1 VEVICH
7 EPLSGSFDG
16 CSGCVAGCPKATG
29 VALPVAA
36 AASADE
42 PFLSPFPSQAV
53 YFHTS
58 LNHPGIAA
66 VVEVVVTVG
75 KGDGGSRH
83 LSCGFGLIPL
93 FGSGSEAP
101 DPSAEDRA

>member
-1 VEVICH
+1 MSCCLEVLMDGLVGLLAVQTQRLLLCPQLPPP
-7 EPLSGSFDG
+7 PLKYPFS
-16 CSGCVAGCPKATG
+16 
-29 VALPVAA
+29 LL
-36 AASADE
+36 
-42 PFLSPFPSQAV
+42 FLSQTI

-66 VVEVVVTVG
+66 VVEVVATAG

-93 FGSGSEAP
+93 FGSGSEAT
-101 DPSAEDRA
+101 DPAAEDRA